1 MNSLDSDLLRTFI
14 AVADTGSV
22 TLGAARI
29 LRTQSAASLQIKR
42 LEETLGQP
50 LFRRHGRGVSLTPL
64 GEQLLPTAR
73 QVTTTLDATLRAL
86 TADAMTGRLGIG
98 FPDDHSHGLLAQII
112 AAFSQSHPS
121 VELEVICDISAQFP
135 KLLAN
140 GTLDLAVYE
149 VATADTPEDVM
160 WQDQTHW
167 VTSRHHDLLSRDE
180 LPVALFDRD
189 CWWRDAALDALEAM
203 QRPYR
208 ILYSSQSVQGIAA
221 AVEAGIAIAL
231 MGSNALGDRIT
242 ALGPQDGFPVMP
254 KSQLVLKTAGEDTP
268 ARRGIETAIRDAFR
282 HRPEVPAR
290 A

>member
-1 MNSLDSDLLRTFI
+1 MSNLDSDLLRTFL
-14 AVADTGSV
+14 AVAETGSV
-22 TLGAARI
+22 TSGAARI

-50 LFRRHGRGVSLTPL
+50 LFLRHGRGVSLTPL

-73 QVTTTLDATLRAL
+73 QVTTTLDTTLRAL
-86 TADAMTGRLGIG
+86 TADALTGKLRLG

-112 AAFSQSHPS
+112 AEFSQSHPS
-121 VELEVICDISAQFP
+121 VELEVICDLSARFP
-135 KLLAN
+135 TLLAN

-149 VATADTPEDVM
+149 VETPDNPADIL

-189 CWWRDAALDALEAM
+189 CWWRDAALGALEKM

-208 ILYSSQSVQGIAA
+208 IIYSSQSVQGVAA
-221 AVEAGIAIAL
+221 AVEAGIAVAL
-231 MGSNALGDRIT
+231 MGSNIIGDKIA
-242 ALGPQDGFPVMP
+242 ALGPQDGFPEMP
-254 KSQLVLKTAGEDTP
+254 KSILVLRTSGSDTK
-268 ARRGIETAIRDAFR
+268 ALRSIEATIRDAFR
-282 HRPEVPAR
+282 RRPSTMSGA
-290 A
+290 